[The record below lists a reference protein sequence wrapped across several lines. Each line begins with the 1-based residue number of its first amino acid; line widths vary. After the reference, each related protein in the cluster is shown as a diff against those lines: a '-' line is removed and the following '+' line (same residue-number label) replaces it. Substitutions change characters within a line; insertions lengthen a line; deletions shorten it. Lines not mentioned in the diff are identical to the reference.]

1 MRTRSLPFSL
11 RRNSAICSNSGLP
24 SPPAEAPPLPGV
36 PPTLELAL
44 LAFALALGDTVAE
57 VAENGRLNA
66 PVVDGTPNG
75 VRMAAAA
82 AAEAGLGLPLFL
94 AFALALKFAC
104 TVVDPFVAADGVL
117 VAEFDVGLRA
127 ALNGDADISAAWKSW

>member
-11 RRNSAICSNSGLP
+11 RRKSAICSNSGLP

-36 PPTLELAL
+36 QPTLAL

-82 AAEAGLGLPLFL
+82 AAEAALGLPLYL
-94 AFALALKFAC
+94 AFALEFVC
-104 TVVDPFVAADGVL
+104 MVVVPFVAADGVL

-127 ALNGDADISAAWKSW
+127 ALNGDADMSAA